1 MTPHPHKPL
10 ALAALVVLASF
21 CFAQP
26 TDLPTIQEFPITY
39 ADPTPCSSLSAD
51 SHDPHGHPGSTH
63 EITFNQNDDAPSA
76 LWITGQLDDAV
87 VRLGLD
93 GTTTFYTL
101 PACSG
106 PHGIAFDGSGG
117 LWVSLEFAGTI
128 MQLLDADG
136 NAVTG
141 RKYDVR
147 LRCDTCTD
155 AINPHPHGMA
165 FGPDGE
171 TLWFTGKATGTISKV
186 APDGTVETF
195 SLPTVGSVP
204 IYIRAG
210 PDGNMWFTE
219 LVGNK
224 IGRIT
229 PEGVVTEFAIPTRD
243 SRPIEIIPEPD
254 GEAMWFTQEA
264 GNKVGRIDMNGTIT
278 EFPVPKMEDNAIL
291 AGLAFDDEG
300 DLWVQ
305 QYTDVNHP
313 HYVVGGSG
321 PTGPTGRDYIVEIDR
336 SLLSSGQIDV
346 TRLGFTFYEVPS
358 RGTVMH
364 RIVLGPDGNL
374 WFTELGTDKV
384 GRLLLRE
391 TP

>member
-1 MTPHPHKPL
+1 MTHAYKSA
-10 ALAALVVLASF
+10 ALAATTVLASLA
-21 CFAQP
+21 FAQTP
-26 TDLPTIQEFPITY
+26 HLDIQEFALEYPEPSPC
-39 ADPTPCSSLSAD
+39 PTATAAA
-51 SHDPHGHPGSTH
+51 HDPHGHPGSTH
-63 EITFNQNDDAPSA
+63 EITFKPNDAQAA

-87 VRLGLD
+87 VRLDLD
-93 GTTTFYTL
+93 GTTTYYEL

-106 PHGIAFDGSGG
+106 PHGIAFDRRGG
-117 LWVSLEFAGTI
+117 LWVSLEFAGKI
-128 MQLLDADG
+128 VQLLDADG
-136 NAVTG
+136 DAVTG
-141 RKYDVR
+141 REYDVR
-147 LRCDTCTD
+147 LNCETCAE

-171 TLWFTGKATGTISKV
+171 TLWFTGKATGTIGKI

-210 PDGNMWFTE
+210 PGGNMWFTE

-229 PEGVVTEFAIPTRD
+229 PGGVVTEFAIPTHD
-243 SRPIEIIPEPD
+243 SRPIEIVGEPD
-254 GEAMWFTQEA
+254 GEAMWFTEEA
-264 GNKVGRIDMNGTIT
+264 GNQVGRIDMNGTIT
-278 EFPVPKMEDNAIL
+278 EFPVPKMEDNALL
-291 AGLAFDDEG
+291 AGLAFDAEG

-313 HYVVGGSG
+313 HYVLDG
-321 PTGPTGRDYIVEIDR
+321 PVPVGPTGRDYLVEIDR
-336 SLLSSGQIDV
+336 SLLTASTSEV
-346 TRLGFTFYEVPS
+346 ARLGFTFYEVPS

-364 RIVLGPDGNL
+364 RIVLGPDNNM
-374 WFTELGTDKV
+374 WFTELGTDRV
-384 GRLLLRE
+384 GKLTVQD